1 MENNTISLNIPESWS
16 DVKIYQYQEF
26 MGIEEDKT
34 IETPRKK
41 LVKQLSVLCDEDET
55 IINKLPASSFAQLV
69 KAFETFNNEPD
80 KQFKNIVE
88 VGGKKY
94 GFQKNLHELTLG
106 EWIDLEHYVTTSPI
120 ENLHKML
127 AVVYRP
133 IVTQGDDFFDYT
145 IKTYDEIDSIGNSK
159 LFQAHLNIQDVYGV
173 ILFFLNIV
181 KASLIDTISSSQL
194 TSEETKKMMEEAM
207 RIVEKEL
214 KKLKKKPT
222 QSKKKK
228 TLKNGNGSTSSSK

>member
-1 MENNTISLNIPESWS
+1 MDDKTISLNIPESWA

-26 MGIEEDKT
+26 MGIEQDIT

-55 IINKLPASSFAQLV
+55 IINRLPASSFSSLV
-69 KAFETFNNEPD
+69 KAFDAFNEEPT

-106 EWIDLEHYVTTSPI
+106 EWIDLEHYVTTNPI

-133 IVTQGDDFFDYT
+133 IITQGDEFFDYT
-145 IKTYDEIDSIGNSK
+145 IKTYDEIDSVGNSK
-159 LFQAHLNIQDVYGV
+159 LFQAHLNIQDVFGV
-173 ILFFLNIV
+173 VLFFLSIV
-181 KASLIDTISSSQL
+181 RESLIDTISSSKL
-194 TSEETKKMMEEAM
+194 THQEIQMMMKEAM
-207 RIVEKEL
+207 KIVKNEL

-222 QSKKKK
+222 QTKKKK
-228 TLKNGNGSTSSSK
+228 TLKNGSGKTSSTI